1 MNRAALHFAATDN
14 STEILE
20 YDAFNSD
27 KIASVRGL
35 CDFLDVPFSVDLVDE
50 LRQPTGPVTNS
61 LSLSQSEYE
70 DILPYD
76 YKYNTLCEKYGL
88 IRGESS
94 REIIDRY
101 EGNCT
106 ALDLNLEHIESTTN
120 RLRNVNRSLNKR
132 VSKLEDEL
140 KRNRTA

>member
-1 MNRAALHFAATDN
+1 M
-14 STEILE
+14 
-20 YDAFNSD
+20 
-27 KIASVRGL
+27 
-35 CDFLDVPFSVDLVDE
+35 PFSVDLVEE
-50 LRQPTGPVTNS
+50 LDQPAGPVTTS
-61 LSLSQSEYE
+61 LSLSESEYE

-76 YKYNTLCEKYGL
+76 YKYNALCEKYGL
-88 IRGESS
+88 IRGKSS

-106 ALDLNLEHIESTTN
+106 ALELNREHVESTTN
-120 RLRNVNRSLNKR
+120 RLHNVNRALNRR